1 MVLSFFCAA
10 VSLAGRLTESKMIYT
25 VTLNPSLDRTLSV
38 PRLQAG
44 ALHRA
49 WVVSRDL
56 GGKGINVT
64 RALAALGIRST
75 IVGFAGGPTGEALRG
90 GLTAAGFRCEFIPV
104 DEETR
109 QNITLLEE
117 ETGVCTKI
125 NEPGAW
131 VGPAHLAALE
141 ALIAAAAKPGDLWAL
156 CGSLPPGAPPEL
168 YATLIAEIQARGGLA
183 FLDTSGGPLRTG
195 VAARPFA
202 VKPNA
207 DEAGE
212 LLDRAVETDGESV
225 DAAIALADMGLQ
237 LVCLTRGA
245 RGLILAY
252 RGELAVA
259 VPPSITQRSPIGA
272 GDAALAGLLW
282 GMVDGCDGA
291 ELARRAAA
299 CGAAAAMQEGTGVG
313 SRELVAELLNRVQ
326 LARPG

>member
-1 MVLSFFCAA
+1 
-10 VSLAGRLTESKMIYT
+10 MIYT

-49 WVVSRDL
+49 RVVSRDL
-56 GGKGINVT
+56 GGKGINVA
-64 RALAALGIRST
+64 RALAALGIQST
-75 IVGFAGGPTGEALRG
+75 VVGFAGGPTGEALRS
-90 GLTAAGFRCEFIPV
+90 GLTAAGFRCELITV

-125 NEPGAW
+125 NEPGAR

-141 ALIAAAAKPGDLWAL
+141 ALIASLAAPGDLWAL
-156 CGSLPPGAPPEL
+156 CGSLPPGSPPEL
-168 YATLIAEIQARGGLA
+168 YATLIAGLQARGGLA
-183 FLDTSGGPLRTG
+183 FLDTSGEPLRAG

-212 LLDRAVETDGESV
+212 LLGRAVETDADCV
-225 DAAIALADMGLQ
+225 DAVVALATQGLA

-252 RGELAVA
+252 RGELVMVA
-259 VPPSITQRSPIGA
+259 PPPITQRSPIGA

-282 GMVDGCDGA
+282 GVVDGCDGA
-291 ELARRAAA
+291 ELAWRAAA

-313 SRELVAELLNRVQ
+313 SRELVEELLGRVRG
-326 LARPG
+326 LMETTDRHHT